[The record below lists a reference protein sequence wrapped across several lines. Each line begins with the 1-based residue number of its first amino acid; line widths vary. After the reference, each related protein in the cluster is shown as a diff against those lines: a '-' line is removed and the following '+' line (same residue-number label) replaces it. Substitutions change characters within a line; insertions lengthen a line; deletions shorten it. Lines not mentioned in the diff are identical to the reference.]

1 MSKTDFF
8 KKSFIC
14 GAPYKVVFRKYKV
27 FWIMLV
33 DFNLTLLNS
42 IPGTH
47 LQIQA
52 ASRIEVVI
60 CFFYGAPCKQHFYR
74 VKCSKSFFAW

>member
-1 MSKTDFF
+1 
-8 KKSFIC
+8 
-14 GAPYKVVFRKYKV
+14 
-27 FWIMLV
+27 MLL
-33 DFNLTLLNS
+33 DFNLTLLNLTQNA
-42 IPGTH
+42 ILETH

-52 ASRIEVVI
+52 APRIEVVI